1 MGLELAKVLRA
12 EATMKNNGQIYIEA
26 CFILFFIA
34 FVMFGALS
42 GLSSLPNSR
51 DKYNLSKEKS
61 YARKNRPAR

>member
-1 MGLELAKVLRA
+1 
-12 EATMKNNGQIYIEA
+12 MKNNGQIYIEA

-51 DKYNLSKEKS
+51 DKYNLTKEKS
-61 YARKNRPAR
+61 YARKNRPTR